1 MTYEEHC
8 LLMKTNG
15 KQPYT
20 REEFNQKRLDTL
32 EKAECLKALSEDSK
46 KKLNGKTGIIAG
58 ICRFIAD
65 LAGRS
70 ADYVNKN
77 Y

>member
-8 LLMKTNG
+8 LLMKKNG

-20 REEFNQKRLDTL
+20 REEFYQKRLDTL
-32 EKAECLKALSEDSK
+32 EKAEYLKAHSEDTK
-46 KKLNGKTGIIAG
+46 ERLNGKTGVIAG
-58 ICRFIAD
+58 ICRFLAD
-65 LAGRS
+65 FTERT

-77 Y
+77 L

>member
-8 LLMKTNG
+8 LLMKKNG

-20 REEFNQKRLDTL
+20 REEFYQKRLDTL
-32 EKAECLKALSEDSK
+32 EKSEYLKARSEDTK
-46 KKLNGKTGIIAG
+46 ERLNGKTGIIAG

-65 LAGRS
+65 FAGRS